1 MKNRTT
7 FICLCYFLALTTVIA
22 GTLRDNFN
30 DNNVEGWEEITVP
43 LNREFPFKDWQ
54 VIDGELHL
62 TDQQDNVGRHLIIGK
77 NSWKNYVLEIDVRL
91 IKDLGES
98 HISLVARFKDGRSF
112 VCTIGNLFGVPE
124 ITVFQ
129 GLWPGAGLANQQRR
143 PLDLLKIGKWHHLKL
158 KVEGDNF
165 TIWINDN
172 KVIEYQDGT
181 LAQGKVGFGI
191 GNYVARFDNVVIIGP
206 DVPDIN
212 QGLSID
218 KAGKLASVWAKL
230 KTNQ

>member
-1 MKNRTT
+1 M
-7 FICLCYFLALTTVIA
+7 
-22 GTLRDNFN
+22 
-30 DNNVEGWEEITVP
+30 
-43 LNREFPFKDWQ
+43 
-54 VIDGELHL
+54 
-62 TDQQDNVGRHLIIGK
+62 
-77 NSWKNYVLEIDVRL
+77 
-91 IKDLGES
+91 
-98 HISLVARFKDGRSF
+98 
-112 VCTIGNLFGVPE
+112 
-124 ITVFQ
+124 
-129 GLWPGAGLANQQRR
+129 
-143 PLDLLKIGKWHHLKL
+143 DLLKIGKWHHLKL

-191 GNYVARFDNVVIIGP
+191 GNYVARFDNVVIVGP

-218 KAGKLASVWAKL
+218 KSGKLASVWAKL